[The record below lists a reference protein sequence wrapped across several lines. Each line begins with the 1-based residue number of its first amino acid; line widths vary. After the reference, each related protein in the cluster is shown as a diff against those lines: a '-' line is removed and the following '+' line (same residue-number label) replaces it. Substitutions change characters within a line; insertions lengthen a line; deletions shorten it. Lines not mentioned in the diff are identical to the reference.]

1 LKVESMYSRMVPLAD
16 AVDADDDA
24 ADVPLPDGVDVPP
37 PEELDELHAAASRAD
52 TAIADVART
61 RRPLGL
67 LCNSALLIRSSAPA
81 E

>member
-1 LKVESMYSRMVPLAD
+1 MYSRMVPLAD
-16 AVDADDDA
+16 EDDADVPAADA

-37 PEELDELHAAASRAD
+37 PDEPDELHAAASRAD

-67 LCNSALLIRSSAPA
+67 VCNSALLIRSSAPA